1 MNDCQCKSGFFALR
15 DCGQPAVAQCEAC
28 SRAMCHAHAAVES
41 RFTQCRDCWAK
52 ANQSADPAQRA
63 GTYAAAWSQ
72 SYPSLYYAAAWAQ
85 SYLFFFNDTATTE
98 IYTGTHYHH
107 YYDQYDTRSF
117 RQQAGEIEDGSDDAR
132 AGFGDS

>member
-28 SRAMCHAHAAVES
+28 SRAMCHTHAAVES

-52 ANQSADPAQRA
+52 ANQSADPTQRA
-63 GTYAAAWSQ
+63 GTYDDD
-72 SYPSLYYAAAWAQ
+72 WAQ
-85 SYLFFFNDTATTE
+85 SYRSRYYAAGYAP

-117 RQQAGEIEDGSDDAR
+117 RQQAGQIEDGSDDAR